1 MTIGELN
8 GFTFIVPESGGKAG
22 KGKAVTGT
30 IQVRRRAVIE
40 AQFRFRWISPES
52 RKLAMRKAKAFAL
65 ASGKE

>member
-8 GFTFIVPESGGKAG
+8 GFTFTVPESGGNAG

-30 IQVRRRAVIE
+30 IQVRRDTVIE
-40 AQFRFRWISPES
+40 AQFRFRWVSSES
-52 RKLAMRKAKAFAL
+52 RKLAMRRAKAFAL